1 MTLRTGSGI
10 NEPARPSNLR
20 VQNSRT
26 LLGLVRDHEPCS
38 KADLARLSG
47 LSAPTV
53 AAAVAELSERGLLE
67 VVGEGPSSG
76 GRPPELL
83 RFRPEHRFVAA
94 ADIGGTRL
102 RMMVADLNG
111 TPVAECKCVIAPD
124 AKRPEDIC
132 VLLREQLLSACAS
145 AGIPF
150 DKILHLTVGAPGI
163 TDVRSGIVLS
173 APNLTAWSNVPL
185 RQMLEELCGLQVTVE
200 NDVNLAAIGEHWR
213 GAAAEVD
220 NFILIAIGTG
230 IGSGIFVNGRLYHG
244 AQWSAGEMGYMPVH
258 GQPRQTPNVNSPGQL
273 ESTIGGAG
281 IERMWRE
288 KLKLSGRAEDQA
300 LMKLRANR
308 ILDRF
313 DEAQDPDAIAIL
325 TQAAMILAD
334 TIVTTMLIL
343 DPSLVVLGGGVGAHS
358 SLQREVE
365 KFLQLVH
372 FPRPAVRTSTLDT
385 HAQLYGAIA
394 LALDAC
400 HAELVC

>member
-1 MTLRTGSGI
+1 
-10 NEPARPSNLR
+10 
-20 VQNSRT
+20 
-26 LLGLVRDHEPCS
+26 
-38 KADLARLSG
+38 
-47 LSAPTV
+47 
-53 AAAVAELSERGLLE
+53 
-67 VVGEGPSSG
+67 
-76 GRPPELL
+76 
-83 RFRPEHRFVAA
+83 
-94 ADIGGTRL
+94 
-102 RMMVADLNG
+102 
-111 TPVAECKCVIAPD
+111 
-124 AKRPEDIC
+124 
-132 VLLREQLLSACAS
+132 
-145 AGIPF
+145 
-150 DKILHLTVGAPGI
+150 
-163 TDVRSGIVLS
+163 
-173 APNLTAWSNVPL
+173 
-185 RQMLEELCGLQVTVE
+185 
-200 NDVNLAAIGEHWR
+200 
-213 GAAAEVD
+213 
-220 NFILIAIGTG
+220 
-230 IGSGIFVNGRLYHG
+230 
-244 AQWSAGEMGYMPVH
+244 VH